1 MGRVTDD
8 EAKSTKAFTMALSQ
22 LGYIVQSIKLKVL
35 IPVMEKVTVVFTKF
49 AEKFKDTKWRTDM
62 IEKVIKT
69 IEGLYEAFLLVI
81 KGVLFIKDNF
91 KGLIAILLILKIAF
105 ITLNSVI
112 MMNPIMLMVAAALAA
127 VVGIGYLI
135 DKFIGFDVVL
145 KVVGEAI
152 GWVWEG
158 IKSLIQMLPD
168 ALIPDG
174 WKTSATEAGD
184 EVDKLNTKLGK
195 LKDKNVKLG
204 ITTNEALNKKS
215 TLISS
220 NTSLSK
226 NIMPFSKVAPLTNHA
241 IKSKA
246 EVSLTIKSE
255 KPISID
261 QVKNDKST
269 NIKLDT
275 GNMMLSY

>member
-1 MGRVTDD
+1 MH
-8 EAKSTKAFTMALSQ
+8 LS
-22 LGYIVQSIKLKVL
+22 
-35 IPVMEKVTVVFTKF
+35 
-49 AEKFKDTKWRTDM
+49 
-62 IEKVIKT
+62 
-69 IEGLYEAFLLVI
+69 
-81 KGVLFIKDNF
+81 
-91 KGLIAILLILKIAF
+91 
-105 ITLNSVI
+105 
-112 MMNPIMLMVAAALAA
+112 LMHGKRLQR
-127 VVGIGYLI
+127 G
-135 DKFIGFDVVL
+135 
-145 KVVGEAI
+145 
-152 GWVWEG
+152 
-158 IKSLIQMLPD
+158 
-168 ALIPDG
+168 
-174 WKTSATEAGD
+174 AGD

-215 TLISS
+215 TLTSS

-226 NIMPFSKVAPLTNHA
+226 NIMPLSKVAPLTNHA

-261 QVKNDKST
+261 KVKNDKGT